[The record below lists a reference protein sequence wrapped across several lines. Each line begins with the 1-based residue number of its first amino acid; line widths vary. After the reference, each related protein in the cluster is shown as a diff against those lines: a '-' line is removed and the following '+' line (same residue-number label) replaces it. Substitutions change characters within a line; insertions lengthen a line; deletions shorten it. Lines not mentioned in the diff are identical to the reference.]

1 MSTRRRLHLDYVAAG
16 PSPRLV
22 GLVVLALALA
32 TAGVLVDRYRATR
45 AALERIDAS
54 QGLLGTDRPAPRAIP
69 REKLLEEAKGAAAAV
84 RQLSLPWRDI
94 IDTVEGAATP
104 EVAILQ
110 LQPDAQQRL
119 LRLVATAR
127 NQETMLEYVRTL
139 AAADMIAD
147 PHVVNHVV
155 RVEEP
160 GRPIQFTV
168 QASLKGLP

>member
-1 MSTRRRLHLDYVAAG
+1 MSARRLHIDYVAAERG
-16 PSPRLV
+16 PRLA
-22 GLVVLALALA
+22 GFVVLALALA

-54 QGLLGTDRPAPRAIP
+54 QGVLGAERPRPRVLS
-69 REKLLEEAKGAAAAV
+69 REKLQEEAKGAAAAV
-84 RQLSLPWRDI
+84 RQLALPWRGI

-127 NQETMLEYVRTL
+127 NQEVMLEYVRTL
-139 AAADMIAD
+139 AAAEMISD
-147 PHVVNHVV
+147 PHVVNHQV

-160 GRPIQFTV
+160 GRPVQFTV